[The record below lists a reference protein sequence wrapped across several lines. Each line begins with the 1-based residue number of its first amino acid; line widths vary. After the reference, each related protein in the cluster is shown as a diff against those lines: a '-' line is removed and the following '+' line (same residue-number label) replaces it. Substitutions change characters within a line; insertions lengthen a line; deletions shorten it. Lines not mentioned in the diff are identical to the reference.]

1 MRNQKE
7 ISGARFSR
15 IRWKQ
20 RENGCFYGA
29 QTITRKP
36 FGEFTVA
43 FQIDVKNGKT
53 SVKITNED
61 FFELNYEN
69 TCADYEEAVQSV
81 ILRFNEITELIGTL
95 PKDMEEL
102 AKREAR
108 QKYNKMIAM
117 AISVALIGKQI
128 LEEQA

>member
-20 RENGCFYGA
+20 RENGCFYGE
-29 QTITRKP
+29 QTIARKP

-43 FQIDVKNGKT
+43 FQIDVKTAKT
-53 SVKITNED
+53 SVKIENED
-61 FFELNYEN
+61 FFELNYEK

-81 ILRFNEITELIGTL
+81 IQRFNEIAELVGTL
-95 PKDMEEL
+95 PKDAEEM

-108 QKYNKMIAM
+108 EKYNKIIAM
-117 AISVALIGKQI
+117 AVSVALIGKEI
-128 LEEQA
+128 VKEK